1 MFVKFLE
8 HSKCYINVNYRY
20 PRGDTREYR
29 LSLRLRTL
37 VCADVAPVT
46 STVTLCL

>member
-20 PRGDTREYR
+20 HQEETPEKTD
-29 LSLRLRTL
+29 S
-37 VCADVAPVT
+37 P
-46 STVTLCL
+46 